1 MSEYQFIDHSYDVV
15 VVGAGG
21 AGLRAT
27 FGLAHSG
34 LSTACITKVFPTR
47 SHTVAAQGGISA
59 ALGNMGEDDWRWHMY
74 DTVKGSDW
82 LGDQDAIEFMCKEAS
97 NAVIELEHYGLPFS
111 RTDDGRIY
119 QRPFGGM
126 TTHYGKGTAHRTCAA
141 ADRTGHAMLH
151 TLYQQALRHEAQFF
165 VEYFAIDLIMEN
177 GECRGVV
184 AINMA
189 DGTLHRFRAHQTIL
203 ATGGYGRAY
212 FSCTSAH
219 TCTGDGGGMVLRAGL
234 PLQDMEFV
242 QFHPTGIYGAG
253 CLITEGV
260 RGEGGILRNSNG
272 ERFMERYAPNAKDL
286 ASRDVV
292 SRAMTIEIR
301 EGRGVGEHKDHIFLH
316 LEHLGAD
323 VIHERLPGIAET
335 AKIFAGV
342 DVTKQPI
349 PVLPTVHY
357 NMGGVPANVQGEV
370 VTLKNGNPESV
381 VPGLMAVGEA
391 ACVSV
396 HGANRLGSNSL
407 LDLVVFG
414 REAARHCAAT
424 LKPGTQHRP
433 LAKDAGDLAVSRID
447 RLRNAKGSIGTAQI
461 RLDMQRVMQTHA
473 AVFRTGES
481 LNEGVHKL
489 EAVVASFA
497 DVSVADRSLIWN
509 TDLIETLELDNLL
522 AQALATIRSAA
533 NRTESRGAH
542 AREDFPERDDGN
554 WMKHT
559 LRVGG
564 CARRS
569 AHRLPAGAPEHA
581 DQRRRADPAESQ
593 DLLRWRNSAYPRTR
607 RSAPASCSRRRPARS
622 RCARSRSTASTRN
635 RARTRASTPT
645 RSTWRAAARWFWT
658 P

>member
-1 MSEYQFIDHSYDVV
+1 MSAYEFIDHYYDVV

-82 LGDQDAIEFMCKEAS
+82 LGDQDAIEFMCKEAPG
-97 NAVIELEHYGLPFS
+97 AVIELEHYGVPFS
-111 RTDDGRIY
+111 RTEDGRIY

-126 TTHYGKGTAHRTCAA
+126 TTRFGQGTAQRTCAA

-165 VEYFAIDLIMEN
+165 IEYFAVDLIMEN

-189 DGTLHRFRAHQTIL
+189 DGTVHRFIGHKTVL

-234 PLQDMEFV
+234 PMQDMEFV

-260 RGEGGILRNSNG
+260 RGEGGILRNSAG

-301 EGRGVGEHKDHIFLH
+301 EGRGVGQHKDHIFLH

-323 VIHERLPGIAET
+323 TIHEKLPGIAET

-342 DVTKQPI
+342 DVTRQPI

-357 NMGGVPANVQGEV
+357 NMGGIPANYHGEV
-370 VTLKNGNPESV
+370 VTLKNGSPDTV

-414 REAARHCAAT
+414 REAARYCAET
-424 LKPGTQHRP
+424 VKPGTKHRP
-433 LAKDAGDLAVSRID
+433 LPADAGELAVSRID
-447 RLRNAKGSIGTAQI
+447 KLRYAKGSLRTADI
-461 RLDMQRVMQTHA
+461 RLNMQRVMQGHA

-481 LNEGVHKL
+481 LEEGVQKL
-489 EAVVASFA
+489 SEVFNSFA
-497 DVSVADRSLIWN
+497 EVNVSDRGMVWI

-522 AQALATIRSAA
+522 GQAVATMHSAR
-533 NRTESRGAH
+533 NREESRGAH
-542 AREDFPERDDGN
+542 AREDFPNRDDQN

-559 LRVGG
+559 LSWVT
-564 CARRS
+564 
-569 AHRLPAGAPEHA
+569 EHG
-581 DQRRRADPAESQ
+581 DVQID
-593 DLLRWRNSAYPRTR
+593 Y
-607 RSAPASCSRRRPARS
+607 RPVHLNTLTS
-622 RCARSRSTASTRN
+622 DVEPVPPK
-635 RARTRASTPT
+635 ARTY
-645 RSTWRAAARWFWT
+645 
-658 P
+658 